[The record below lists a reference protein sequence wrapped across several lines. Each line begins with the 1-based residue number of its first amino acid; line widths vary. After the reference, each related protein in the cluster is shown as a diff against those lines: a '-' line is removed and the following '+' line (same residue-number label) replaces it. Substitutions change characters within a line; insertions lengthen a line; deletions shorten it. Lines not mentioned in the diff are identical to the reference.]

1 MDDCN
6 EHYYTLLQMA
16 LLRADCRPPSVFVS
30 TCDSVIDNWQFYD
43 NSCSQSVM
51 NSGDWQMETYALQ
64 RMSVIANEQSRLRD
78 LIIIDVIKCLKAQVR
93 RVYNA
98 LHTSVP
104 IPSVEHS
111 PITFVVQD
119 VISPVIQQYRSVAV
133 ELLQRQSLDLTV
145 GISLDCMFS
154 SDNGGGVAIAAAT
167 TATRRAC
174 SSGKTSVYFTYD
186 MCFDR
191 AMQLQRHIH
200 LMLHNEATATVA
212 TTTTSTMAEV
222 NATFQ

>member
-1 MDDCN
+1 
-6 EHYYTLLQMA
+6 MA
-16 LLRADCRPPSVFVS
+16 LLRAECQPPSVFVS
-30 TCDSVIDNWQFYD
+30 ACDTVIDNWQFYD

-64 RMSVIANEQSRLRD
+64 RMSIIANEQSRLRD

-93 RVYNA
+93 HVYNA
-98 LHTSVP
+98 LHFPVP
-104 IPSVEHS
+104 IPSAEH
-111 PITFVVQD
+111 PPTTFLVQD

-154 SDNGGGVAIAAAT
+154 SDNGGAIAAA

-174 SSGKTSVYFTYD
+174 GSGKTSVYFSYD

-200 LMLHNEATATVA
+200 LMLHYEQSQLQLLPPIMT
-212 TTTTSTMAEV
+212 EV

>member
-1 MDDCN
+1 
-6 EHYYTLLQMA
+6 MA
-16 LLRADCRPPSVFVS
+16 LLRADCQPPSVFVS
-30 TCDSVIDNWQFYD
+30 ACDTVIDNWQFYD

-98 LHTSVP
+98 LHFPVP
-104 IPSVEHS
+104 IPSAEH
-111 PITFVVQD
+111 PPTTFLVQD

-154 SDNGGGVAIAAAT
+154 SDNGGAIAAA

-174 SSGKTSVYFTYD
+174 SSGKTSVYFSYD

-200 LMLHNEATATVA
+200 LMLHNEQSQLQLLPPFMT
-212 TTTTSTMAEV
+212 EV

>member
-1 MDDCN
+1 
-6 EHYYTLLQMA
+6 MA
-16 LLRADCRPPSVFVS
+16 LLRADCQPPSVFVS
-30 TCDSVIDNWQFYD
+30 ACDTVIDNWQFYD

-98 LHTSVP
+98 LHFPVP
-104 IPSVEHS
+104 IPSAEH
-111 PITFVVQD
+111 PPPTFLVQD

-154 SDNGGGVAIAAAT
+154 SDNGGAIAAA

-174 SSGKTSVYFTYD
+174 SSGKTSVYFSYD

-200 LMLHNEATATVA
+200 LMLHNEQSQLQLLPPFMT
-212 TTTTSTMAEV
+212 EV

>member
-1 MDDCN
+1 
-6 EHYYTLLQMA
+6 MA
-16 LLRADCRPPSVFVS
+16 LLRADCQPPSVFVS
-30 TCDSVIDNWQFYD
+30 ACDTVIDNWQFYD

-98 LHTSVP
+98 LHFPVP
-104 IPSVEHS
+104 IPSAEHL
-111 PITFVVQD
+111 PTTFLVQD

-154 SDNGGGVAIAAAT
+154 SDNGGAIAAA

-174 SSGKTSVYFTYD
+174 SSGKTSVYFSYD

-200 LMLHNEATATVA
+200 LMLHNEQSQLQLLPPFMT
-212 TTTTSTMAEV
+212 EV
-222 NATFQ
+222 NATFQW